1 MKKCNRENETECGKK
16 GKDFGFAE
24 STENL
29 KEKAG
34 WSAEHSMDVSER
46 AINRLLPQA
55 EVIYLHYSTDNDFF
69 GETISAVLRIQ

>member
-1 MKKCNRENETECGKK
+1 MKTGLKKCNRENETECGKK

-46 AINRLLPQA
+46 A
-55 EVIYLHYSTDNDFF
+55 E
-69 GETISAVLRIQ
+69 